1 MRKGNVQRAVL
12 VDFGGTLFLPLAGRQ
27 WAMAASGAA

>member
-12 VDFGGTLFLPLAGRQ
+12 ADFAGTLFLPLDGQLLAAG
-27 WAMAASGAA
+27 